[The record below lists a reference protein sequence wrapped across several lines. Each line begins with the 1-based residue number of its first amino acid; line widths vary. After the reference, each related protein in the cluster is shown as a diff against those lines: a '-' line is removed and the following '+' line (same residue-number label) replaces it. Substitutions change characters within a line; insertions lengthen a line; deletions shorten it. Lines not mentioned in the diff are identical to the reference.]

1 MGEDIFA
8 DLEYHFQG
16 LKFQRDS
23 GQISQ
28 KQFLTEVGNLQIQ
41 DERGIWWTI
50 DPVNG
55 NLLYYDSAK
64 WNSVALSAE
73 EGVQELPWNRIAL
86 VFALLLSIVLCIII
100 TIGVYYVLVVLPTL
114 TQTTLPQSFFG
125 GL

>member
-1 MGEDIFA
+1 MGEGIFD
-8 DLEYHFQG
+8 DLEYHFQD

-55 NLLYYDSAK
+55 NLLYYDSEK